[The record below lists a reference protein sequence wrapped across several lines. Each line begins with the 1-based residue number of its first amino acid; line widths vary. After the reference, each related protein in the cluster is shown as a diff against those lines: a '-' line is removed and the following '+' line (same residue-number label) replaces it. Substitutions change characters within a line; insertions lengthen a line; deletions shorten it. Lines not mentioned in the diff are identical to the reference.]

1 MVRLAQSYK
10 PPVLLAS
17 RRVKATIPMRGYI
30 ALSIC
35 ERESDYKPRLTAG
48 LGGNPMPA
56 LVLGGIQ
63 GNSLWEWLD
72 HPHCVYK

>member
-35 ERESDYKPRLTAG
+35 EMSKPRLTAG

-63 GNSLWEWLD
+63 GNSL
-72 HPHCVYK
+72 

>member
-1 MVRLAQSYK
+1 MVRLAQSDK

-35 ERESDYKPRLTAG
+35 EMSKPRCQAG

-72 HPHCVYK
+72 HLQDAKH